1 MSRNFSNT
9 SKPEDLE
16 WKKLRHFKG
25 DRSSFYVRHDT
36 FISPSSKVTIDKPAY
51 KRDIKAQDEASDK
64 LHESM
69 RQLLDGEAPEKTA
82 IITKKEVEPQ
92 SKFKRRN
99 SKKVVSKEIQKQ

>member
-69 RQLLDGEAPEKTA
+69 RQLLDGEAPEKQQSSLRKRWNPNQSSREG
-82 IITKKEVEPQ
+82 IVKK
-92 SKFKRRN
+92 
-99 SKKVVSKEIQKQ
+99 